1 MRRND
6 VSMGI
11 ERIPAGAGQSFLFAA
26 AHSLIRFIFRDR
38 RTAEEKDIG

>member
-6 VSMGI
+6 VSMVI

-26 AHSLIRFIFRDR
+26 AHSLIRFFRSR